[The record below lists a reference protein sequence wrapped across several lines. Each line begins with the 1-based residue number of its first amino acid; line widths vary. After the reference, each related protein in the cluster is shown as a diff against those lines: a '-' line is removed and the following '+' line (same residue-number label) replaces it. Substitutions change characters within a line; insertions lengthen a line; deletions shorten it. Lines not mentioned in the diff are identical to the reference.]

1 MATRVIRGRGSDA
14 SPAAYVPN
22 EDDDSLHS
30 KAKAHM
36 LYCLGEGEW
45 AGLVDGDK
53 SVFINGTPLQGPNGF
68 TTYQWESL
76 HNYILGELT
85 EPVSASWG
93 FLPDHRVY
101 KCTQPGTSG
110 ATEPMWGD
118 VDGGTT
124 SDGSVIWTDQ
134 ALEAGNV
141 TNNFADVYPLFRW
154 GSIDQDSIR
163 GFASSK
169 TEIADGRE
177 LKRSTGPL
185 VIGITDLSIDAVI
198 VTMGFPSMTS
208 STAQGD
214 VGGADVGYLFELQD
228 TPLGPYNQVK
238 WEFIIGKT
246 TTRYQRSTSIR
257 LSGDGPWNIQVT
269 RFTADS
275 GTLSL
280 CNKSYIDSYTKVIE
294 DKLSHPG
301 IVLAGITANAKTFSQ
316 IPQIAFEC
324 NMLKVSVPDNY
335 TPRFWTPAVGATPGF
350 WTEAHYTSD
359 MWTGTMT
366 TGANKK
372 HTANPAWILYDLLTN
387 VDYGLGKWIK
397 PAMVNKWALYKIAG
411 YCDGLVDVVSGG
423 ITTKEPRFTCNL
435 YLASAE
441 EAYKVIENLCSIFRG
456 MAYWSSGSVF
466 AVDDSEQDPVYE
478 YTCSNVTEE
487 GFNYSTPERRQ
498 RHNVA
503 MVAWNDPADGYRQKV
518 EYVQD
523 MDGIVALGRVYKTDV
538 VAFGSTSQGQA
549 QRFGRAILYTERF
562 GEIVNFKTGF
572 EGMRSRPGDPIL
584 IQDQFRDQVRLGGRI
599 ISSDGTNH
607 VLDSEV
613 TLTGGDKLNIV
624 LPTGTVQER
633 AILSASG
640 ATVTTPAFD
649 FSPGPMCQ
657 WLIVNT
663 ANEAK
668 RYRVFDVKEDG
679 PDTYSIS
686 ALTEDEGK
694 WAYIDAAVTIPS
706 TPDPPPGPN
715 PDPGG
720 ALTPKNIALTV
731 VYPNDGVTVNPK
743 IAVSWD
749 PIDRAKYH
757 ISWRKGAG
765 NWTDEAIVMAN
776 AAEILNC
783 PPDTY
788 AVKVYVHLDNLIGP
802 PGMAV
807 VVVENKTAELD
818 DWLTPGQKRDV
829 KADWDIIISEQSD
842 LDARAATNGVSAT
855 AYDAAI
861 TALTAFLNLQ
871 VGTGGWASGNWTDY
885 TTTWFLLIPPYGATP
900 PTPGGGNAMR
910 ALFTTVYTQRAALL
924 AAIIAVASQPSDTF
938 RPAIMWDMG
947 TTTLDCSWTMT
958 KVTSAAAASPYLD
971 VARRWTWAAD
981 HVEALT
987 PCSPAFA
994 LTGKDARVIMARV
1007 RLISGTWVG
1016 KAYFKGASPAVA
1028 AFSSANYKQSGAPV
1042 VGGNFADIAWDMA
1055 ALTAGGTN
1063 YVSNTSITQI
1073 AMDFA
1078 GPSGVVEVDWI
1089 AVGTYGAGSK
1099 KDYDDAI
1106 AKVATDYMSDA
1117 EFLNGGK
1124 IDGTLIEDASIKTPA
1139 LAANII
1145 FAKNM
1150 IVANF
1155 DNLIPNPTSEQ
1166 DITAGSVTE
1175 FEAIGISTT
1184 RAYKGSKSRKCFIV
1198 ETLTLTPKIP
1208 VAVGDQYFYQ
1218 GWAWVDG
1225 PGNNSYLRVNYY
1237 NSSGGTVSTVN
1248 VATTSG
1254 VSSTWHEIYGSTT
1267 VPDTAVTMEAQLYAG
1282 GYNTWYDNLYLRR
1295 MADSHLIV
1303 DGGIQANNILAGAVQ
1318 TYHLSVGPNYQF
1330 KAKAS
1335 GTPLMLNADGTFSA
1349 NSSANADEN
1358 DTDAATYM
1366 DDARI
1371 YPSSKTKTFEA
1382 NFSGTQARGFL
1393 INMASAFDT
1402 ETTGLRILHSGTSL
1416 TVHSVTG
1423 AAGRTYGAA
1432 LTPTTGST
1440 TVTTA
1445 DTGKLTAVYS
1455 GTSGI
1460 HVDRRLILKLDGVE
1474 VATYHDDALPS
1485 GHKSQQ
1491 SGYAGI
1497 ILGAHAVRPGDVRIW
1512 GIALGIGS
1520 VTIQDGVVTADAIVS
1535 DLVTSNIIRSTTYV
1549 AGDHTNA
1556 ATGFKLSGT
1565 NFDVPLK
1572 GGTAHMTDCNL
1583 EIGGN
1588 VVIAG
1593 YKAATM
1599 VDLLFTRTATLSY
1612 TDGTS
1617 KNWTV
1622 PDGVTSV
1629 EVLMV
1634 GGGGAGEKNAAGGGG
1649 GGGAGSCRAI
1659 VVVTPGG
1666 TIAYTVGA
1674 GGTGGTG
1681 NGPDGGNTS
1690 WDSSAFIAFG
1700 GKGGNT
1706 RDGGYGSTVQGS
1718 GRAVACGAGGT
1729 SSTYATS
1736 GSSAMSFMERGES
1749 FIGGGGGGYGGATYY
1764 IGGGAGSIANL
1775 AGGSTDCGNGGAS
1788 GLGLGSVGVSASKPA
1803 APTGFGAGGGGT
1815 KTGATAGDGANGVIY
1830 LRW

>member
-1 MATRVIRGRGSDA
+1 MDLKHIKGRGSDSTPA
-14 SPAAYVPN
+14 SYVPN
-22 EDDDSLHS
+22 EEEDSLHS
-30 KAKAHM
+30 KAFARI

-45 AGLVDGDK
+45 EGLVDGDK
-53 SVFINGTPLQGPNGF
+53 SVFINGTPLQGPDGF
-68 TTYQWESL
+68 NPYRWEAS
-76 HNYILGELT
+76 NAYVLGEVA
-85 EPVSASWG
+85 EPSVSNG
-93 FLPDHRVY
+93 HIY
-101 KCTQPGTSG
+101 KVTTAGTSG
-110 ATEPMWGD
+110 VAEPAWGT
-118 VDGGTT
+118 VVGGTT
-124 SDGSVIWTDQ
+124 ADGTGSLVWTEQTGAVAGPTYNFPGVI
-134 ALEAGNV
+134 
-141 TNNFADVYPLFRW
+141 PLYRW
-154 GSIDQDSIR
+154 GAVDQTSIP
-163 GFASSK
+163 GFSASE
-169 TEIADGRE
+169 TEAADGRE
-177 LKRSTGPL
+177 LRYGSPGPL
-185 VIGITDLSIDAVI
+185 HIGITDLSVDYVK
-198 VTMGFPSMTS
+198 VTMGFPNLTS

-214 VGGADVGYLFELQD
+214 VGGAEVGYSFELQE
-228 TPLGPYNQVK
+228 TTGGAYIPVK
-238 WEFIIGKT
+238 EEVVKGKA
-246 TTRYQRSTSIR
+246 TTRYQRSTTIQ
-257 LSGDGPWNIQVT
+257 LSGDGPWDIRVT
-269 RFTADS
+269 RLSEDS
-275 GTLSL
+275 STLSL
-280 CNKSYIDSYTKVIE
+280 NNKSYIDSYTKVVE
-294 DKLSHPG
+294 EKLSHPG
-301 IVLAGITANAKTFSQ
+301 VVLAAVAANAKMFSQ

-335 TPRFWTPAVGATPGF
+335 TPRFWTPAVGVTPGF
-350 WTEAHYTSD
+350 WTEAVYNGN
-359 MWTGTMT
+359 WAGTMT

-372 HTANPAWILYDLLTN
+372 HTANPAWVLYDLLTN

-397 PAMVNKWALYKIAG
+397 PAMVNKWALYKISN

-423 ITTKEPRFTCNL
+423 VTTKEPRFTCNL

-523 MDGIVALGRVYKTDV
+523 MDGIIALGRVYKTDV
-538 VAFGSTSQGQA
+538 VAFGCTSQGQA

-562 GEIVNFKTGF
+562 GEIVSFKTGF
-572 EGMRSRPGDPIL
+572 EGMRARPGDPIL

-599 ISSDGTNH
+599 ISSDGVNH

-624 LPTGTVQER
+624 SVNGVVEEQT
-633 AILSASG
+633 ILSASG
-640 ATVTTPAFD
+640 ATVTTPAFVGGA
-649 FSPGPMCQ
+649 PGRMAQ

-668 RYRVFDVKEDG
+668 RYRVFEVKEDS

-694 WAYIDAAVTIPS
+694 WAYIDAAVTIPV
-706 TPDPPPGPN
+706 TPDPTPGPN

-749 PIDRAKYH
+749 PVDRAKYH
-757 ISWRKGAG
+757 IEWRKGNG
-765 NWTDEAIVMAN
+765 NWTEEAIVMSN

-842 LDARAATNGVSAT
+842 LDTRAAANGVSAT
-855 AYDAAI
+855 AYDASI

-871 VGTGGWASGNWTDY
+871 VGTGGWASGDWTDY

-900 PTPGGGNAMR
+900 PTAGGGNAMR
-910 ALFTTVYTQRAALL
+910 ALFTAVYTQRTALL

-971 VARRWTWAAD
+971 VARRWTWASD
-981 HVEALT
+981 HVAALT

-1028 AFSSANYKQSGAPV
+1028 AFSSANYMQSGAPV
-1042 VGGNFADIAWDMA
+1042 VGGDFADIAWDMA
-1055 ALTAGGTN
+1055 KLTAGGTN

-1184 RAYKGSKSRKCFIV
+1184 RAYKGSKSRECFTMG
-1198 ETLTLTPKIP
+1198 TLTLTPKIP

-1225 PGNNSYLRVNYY
+1225 PGNNSYLRVKYY

-1267 VPDTAVTMEAQLYAG
+1267 VPGTAVAMEAQLYAG

-1295 MADSHLIV
+1295 MADSHLII

-1318 TYHLSVGPNYQF
+1318 THHLSVGPNYQF

-1371 YPSSKTKTFEA
+1371 YPSSITKTFEA

-1393 INMASAFDT
+1393 INMASAFGS
-1402 ETTGLRILHSGTSL
+1402 TTGLRVLHSTTSL
-1416 TVHSVTG
+1416 TVHRVSSI
-1423 AAGRTYGAA
+1423 RTYGAA

-1440 TVTTA
+1440 TVSTA
-1445 DTGKLTAVYS
+1445 GTGKLTAIYS
-1455 GTSGI
+1455 DTSRI
-1460 HVDRRLILKLDGVE
+1460 SDTRRLVLKLDGVE
-1474 VATYHDDALPS
+1474 VATYADAS
-1485 GHKSQQ
+1485 IGSSYNGQQ

-1520 VTIQDGVVTADAIVS
+1520 VTIQDGVVTTNSIDALAITAEKIAAGVITADKLVANIISSSNYTEDVSGNPTAGFRAAINTTYPIKCGPNGLQVGTSVFNQASGKANRIPNRFFRGGTVVQGWSTSGTSSGSGSCQFGGFNPSGGTLPSGFSNGSILGGYMGAIVS
-1535 DLVTSNIIRSTTYV
+1535 GASGTMNFSGLAPTTIPAVSPATVYRPRFKFYTYLYLGAGTTFTSLGSIRVNLYNIKTNVIIRDYLITAIPASGYV
-1549 AGDHTNA
+1549 LHDEDIWSYLPADTSDIEISVTI
-1556 ATGFKLSGT
+1556 TGAVFSYTGAS
-1565 NFDVPLK
+1565 F
-1572 GGTAHMTDCNL
+1572 GTAHFGVFSL
-1583 EIGGN
+1583 EL
-1588 VVIAG
+1588 V
-1593 YKAATM
+1593 M
-1599 VDLLFTRTATLSY
+1599 
-1612 TDGTS
+1612 
-1617 KNWTV
+1617 
-1622 PDGVTSV
+1622 
-1629 EVLMV
+1629 
-1634 GGGGAGEKNAAGGGG
+1634 
-1649 GGGAGSCRAI
+1649 
-1659 VVVTPGG
+1659 
-1666 TIAYTVGA
+1666 
-1674 GGTGGTG
+1674 
-1681 NGPDGGNTS
+1681 
-1690 WDSSAFIAFG
+1690 
-1700 GKGGNT
+1700 
-1706 RDGGYGSTVQGS
+1706 
-1718 GRAVACGAGGT
+1718 
-1729 SSTYATS
+1729 
-1736 GSSAMSFMERGES
+1736 
-1749 FIGGGGGGYGGATYY
+1749 
-1764 IGGGAGSIANL
+1764 
-1775 AGGSTDCGNGGAS
+1775 
-1788 GLGLGSVGVSASKPA
+1788 
-1803 APTGFGAGGGGT
+1803 
-1815 KTGATAGDGANGVIY
+1815 
-1830 LRW
+1830 